1 MEIIILPCVCAT
13 LCATRG
19 FCYAQNKR
27 HITRGGEILPNLEAK
42 QVVIDEIKEK
52 LNKAKSVVLV
62 DARGL
67 TVEQDTSLRKLLRE
81 AGVDYKVYKN
91 TMLRFAVKDTAYENL
106 NTHLVGPTAVA
117 FSYGDPTVA
126 ASLINKQFK
135 TMPNLE
141 FKAGVLDN
149 VLYDDKGM
157 AVVAEIPAKE
167 VLLAQLLGS
176 FKSPLASF
184 ARLVSAVAEQKGGAA
199 EPAGA

>member
-1 MEIIILPCVCAT
+1 M
-13 LCATRG
+13 
-19 FCYAQNKR
+19 
-27 HITRGGEILPNLEAK
+27 PNLEAK